1 VIARKGLSKS
11 SRLDESDAFS
21 AVFKAGCRSR
31 DRFFAVYAAPNHKT
45 MGRLGLA
52 VSRKVSPK
60 AVTRNAIKRQVRE
73 AFRKHQH
80 SLTGLDI
87 VVVAHSAAVGQ
98 RAPSL
103 QQALERHWQKII
115 KT

>member
-11 SRLDESDAFS
+11 SRLHESAAFS

-31 DRFFAVYAAPNHKT
+31 DRFFAVYATPNHKT
-45 MGRLGLA
+45 VGRLGLA

-60 AVTRNAIKRQVRE
+60 AVTRNTIKRQIRE

-80 SLTGLDI
+80 ALTGLDI
-87 VVVAHSAAVGQ
+87 VVVAQSAAARQ
-98 RAPSL
+98 RVSSL
-103 QQALERHWQKII
+103 QLALERHWQKII